1 MNPDI
6 IFIIIC
12 CVSIIIMLIYY
23 SRRESKMLSVIF
35 GAFTGIIALFIL
47 NKFNTDI
54 PLNIFNLSGSAVL
67 GVPFVAGLVL
77 LKYI

>member
-12 CVSIIIMLIYY
+12 CVTVIIMLLYY
-23 SRRESKMLSVIF
+23 SRRENKVTSVIF

-47 NKFNTDI
+47 NRFNTDI
-54 PLNIFNLSGSAVL
+54 PLNIFNLGGSAVL
-67 GVPFVAGLVL
+67 GVPYVAGIVL

>member
-12 CVSIIIMLIYY
+12 CVSVMIMIIYY
-23 SRRESKMLSVIF
+23 SRRESKVLSVIF
-35 GAFTGIIALFIL
+35 GAFTGVIALFIL
-47 NKFNTDI
+47 NRFNAEI
-54 PLNIFNLSGSAVL
+54 PLNIFNISGSAVL
-67 GVPFVAGLVL
+67 GVPYVAGLVL